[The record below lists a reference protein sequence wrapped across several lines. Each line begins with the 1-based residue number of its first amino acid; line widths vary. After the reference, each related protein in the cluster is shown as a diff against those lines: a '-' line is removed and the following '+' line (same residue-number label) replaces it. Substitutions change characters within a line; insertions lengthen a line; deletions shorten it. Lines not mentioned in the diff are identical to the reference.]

1 MDAATPEAVL
11 DGIAI
16 AEAAPSLVSVR
27 TDRQVSYETALWI
40 ARAGRIAVIWLPIWA
55 LCVAR
60 FQTTSSALV
69 ASVVFLIIWKATLR
83 RAYSDHTVTV
93 WTVGA
98 TVPAMVGAFSGALFV
113 APLAFSVPRLHLS
126 VFALMEMTFAVLLG
140 SALWE
145 STVASSLAARRR
157 ILLVG
162 TEGGGTDLL
171 EDVSLAAP
179 RLPFRVIGV
188 VDDTRTTDQIAGVP
202 LHGTVEDL
210 AAIVTEH
217 RPQIVVLAN
226 DRCRAAAFERLVA
239 VGHLGF
245 AVVGLAEFYEYAFGR
260 LPVRNLTPQWFMS
273 ILHLYRRPYSEMT
286 KRMFDLVVATA
297 VLAIVWPLLPVVA
310 LLVWSTRGP
319 VIFRQVRLGEAGKP
333 FTIYKF
339 RTMTRDAE
347 RDGAVWASE
356 QDPRVTDIGRFMRKT
371 RLDELPQLWNV
382 FKGDMSFVG
391 PRPERPEFVVE
402 LEAEVPFWS
411 RRHLV
416 KPGITGW
423 AQVQRGYTADAA
435 GTGDKLSYDLWYLRH
450 RSLVVDIAICVK
462 TFSTLLSGSGAR

>member
-1 MDAATPEAVL
+1 MDAATPEGAL

-16 AEAAPSLVSVR
+16 AEAAPALTSAR
-27 TDRQVSYETALWI
+27 AGRQVSYETTLWI

-60 FQTTSSALV
+60 FETTSSALV
-69 ASVVFLIIWKATLR
+69 ASLVFLVIWKASLR
-83 RAYSDHTVTV
+83 RAYADATVTV
-93 WTVGA
+93 WTIGA
-98 TVPAMVGAFSGALFV
+98 TIPAMVGGFSGALFA
-113 APLAFSVPRLHLS
+113 APLALSVPRLHLS
-126 VFALMEMTFAVLLG
+126 LFALLEITLAVILG

-145 STVASSLAARRR
+145 STVANSLAARRR

-179 RLPFRVIGV
+179 RLPFEVIGV

-202 LHGTVEDL
+202 LHGRVEEL
-210 AAIVTEH
+210 ADIVAEH

-245 AVVGLAEFYEYAFGR
+245 SVVGLPEFYEYAFGR

-273 ILHLYRRPYSEMT
+273 ILHLYRRPYSELT
-286 KRMFDLVVATA
+286 KRTFDLAVTLA
-297 VLAIVWPLLPVVA
+297 VLTIIWPLLPVLA
-310 LLVWSTRGP
+310 LLVWRTRGP
-319 VIFRQVRLGEAGKP
+319 IIFRQVRLGEGGKP

-339 RTMTRDAE
+339 RTMATNAE
-347 RDGAVWASE
+347 LDGAVWALE
-356 QDPRVTDIGRFMRKT
+356 EDPRVTDVGRFMRKT

-382 FKGDMSFVG
+382 LKGDMSFVG
-391 PRPERPEFVVE
+391 PRPERPEFVAE

-416 KPGITGW
+416 RPGITGW
-423 AQVQRGYTADAA
+423 AQIRRGYTADAA

-450 RSLVVDIAICVK
+450 RSLVVDIAICIK

>member
-1 MDAATPEAVL
+1 VA
-11 DGIAI
+11 
-16 AEAAPSLVSVR
+16 SLV
-27 TDRQVSYETALWI
+27 
-40 ARAGRIAVIWLPIWA
+40 
-55 LCVAR
+55 
-60 FQTTSSALV
+60 FLV
-69 ASVVFLIIWKATLR
+69 IWKATLR
-83 RAYSDHTVTV
+83 RAYADASVTV
-93 WTVGA
+93 WTIGA
-98 TVPAMVGAFSGALFV
+98 TVPAIVGAFSGALFA
-113 APLAFSVPRLHLS
+113 APLALSVPRLHLS
-126 VFALMEMTFAVLLG
+126 LFALLEITLAVLIG

-179 RLPFRVIGV
+179 RLPFEVIGV
-188 VDDTRTTDQIAGVP
+188 VDDARKTEQIAGVP

-210 AAIVTEH
+210 AEIVAEH

-226 DRCRAAAFERLVA
+226 DGGRAAAFERLVA

-245 AVVGLAEFYEYAFGR
+245 SVVGLPEFYEYAFGR

-273 ILHLYRRPYSEMT
+273 ILHLYRRPYSELT
-286 KRMFDLVVATA
+286 KRTFDLAAALT
-297 VLAIVWPLLPVVA
+297 VLLFVWPLLPLLA
-310 LLVWSTRGP
+310 LLVRRTRGP
-319 VIFRQVRLGEAGKP
+319 VIFRQVRLGEGGKP

-339 RTMTRDAE
+339 RTMANDAE
-347 RDGAVWASE
+347 RDGAVWALE
-356 QDPRVTDIGRFMRKT
+356 GDPRVTDIGRIMRKV

-382 FKGDMSFVG
+382 LKGDMSFVG
-391 PRPERPEFVVE
+391 PRPERPEFVAE

-423 AQVQRGYTADAA
+423 AQVRRGYTADAA

>member
-1 MDAATPEAVL
+1 MDAATPEAAL

-16 AEAAPSLVSVR
+16 AEAAPSLTSARV
-27 TDRQVSYETALWI
+27 DRQVSYETAVWI

-60 FQTTSSALV
+60 FQTTGSALV
-69 ASVVFLIIWKATLR
+69 ASVVFLVIWKATLR
-83 RAYSDHTVTV
+83 RAYADHTVTV

-98 TVPAMVGAFSGALFV
+98 TVPALVGAFSGALFA
-113 APLAFSVPRLHLS
+113 APLALSVPRLHLS
-126 VFALMEMTFAVLLG
+126 LFALLEITMAVLLG

-162 TEGGGTDLL
+162 TEGGGMDLL

-188 VDDTRTTDQIAGVP
+188 VDDTRTTHQIAGVP
-202 LHGTVEDL
+202 LHGTVDDL
-210 AAIVTEH
+210 AEIVAEH
-217 RPQIVVLAN
+217 QPQIVVLAN

-245 AVVGLAEFYEYAFGR
+245 AVVGLPEFYEYAFGR

-286 KRMFDLVVATA
+286 KRVFDLVVASA
-297 VLAIVWPLLPVVA
+297 VLAIVWPLLPFVA
-310 LLVWSTRGP
+310 LLVRLTGGP

-356 QDPRVTDIGRFMRKT
+356 QDPRITDIGRFMRKT

-382 FKGDMSFVG
+382 LKGDMSFVG

-423 AQVQRGYTADAA
+423 AQVQHGYTADAA

>member
-1 MDAATPEAVL
+1 LFPLLE
-11 DGIAI
+11 I
-16 AEAAPSLVSVR
+16 
-27 TDRQVSYETALWI
+27 
-40 ARAGRIAVIWLPIWA
+40 
-55 LCVAR
+55 
-60 FQTTSSALV
+60 
-69 ASVVFLIIWKATLR
+69 
-83 RAYSDHTVTV
+83 TV
-93 WTVGA
+93 
-98 TVPAMVGAFSGALFV
+98 
-113 APLAFSVPRLHLS
+113 
-126 VFALMEMTFAVLLG
+126 AVLLG

-162 TEGGGTDLL
+162 TGGGGTDLL

-179 RLPFRVIGV
+179 RLPFEVIGV

-202 LHGTVEDL
+202 LHGKVEDL
-210 AAIVTEH
+210 AEIVAEH

-245 AVVGLAEFYEYAFGR
+245 SVVGLPEFYEYAFGR

-273 ILHLYRRPYSEMT
+273 ILHLYRRPYSELT
-286 KRMFDLVVATA
+286 KRMFDLAVASA
-297 VLAIVWPLLPVVA
+297 VLAIVWPLLPVLAV
-310 LLVWSTRGP
+310 LVWRTRGP
-319 VIFRQVRLGEAGKP
+319 VIFRQVRLGEGGKP

-339 RTMTRDAE
+339 RTMARDAE
-347 RDGAVWASE
+347 RDGAVWAAE
-356 QDPRVTDIGRFMRKT
+356 GDPRVTDIGRFMRKT

-382 FKGDMSFVG
+382 LKGDMSFVG
-391 PRPERPEFVVE
+391 PRPERPEFVAE
-402 LEAEVPFWS
+402 LEAGVPYWS

-423 AQVQRGYTADAA
+423 AQVRRGYTADAA

-462 TFSTLLSGSGAR
+462 TLSTLLSGSGAR